1 MKQGVQLG
9 TVVALL
15 AGFAGCGARETAVRP
30 VEAKRTAA
38 VACSFSGGG
47 SALTPLSRS
56 SSTVA
61 LARAGE
67 KTLAFVADEDAR
79 RVSVIDVDAGRE
91 LTHAELAAAPGTLL
105 LSASGRVAVSLPS
118 RSEVQ
123 ILAYDS
129 DKLASVCAIATA
141 PEPAALALTPD
152 ARTLLVTSAW
162 GQTLAAFDAVALAEQ
177 YRLPLPRD
185 PRAVAV
191 SADGAR
197 AYVSHAVGGSVS
209 VVDLAARR
217 VERVSVDAPPSPA
230 ALERDRSFRES
241 FEPSIRAA
249 EGEARAELTRRLEE
263 QLKVVRMPERVA
275 NQGFSLVIHQK
286 SDRVLI
292 PQVEVEPGQQG
303 FRSNG
308 YGAGNPI
315 SIAASVAAI
324 DGASGRLDTHS
335 IPPVPSWRAP
345 SLTTPENDICL
356 LPRAAAIDETHGTLL
371 VTCLGTDQLAGY
383 DASAPSPV
391 DAPLFRIRVAA
402 GPTGV
407 AVDQAK
413 RRAVVWSQFERALNV
428 VPLPEAGAPLVAKDP
443 EVRRIALGAAN
454 DEMAGPIA
462 LGRRLF
468 HAAGDPRIARDG
480 RACASCHVG
489 GRDDGL
495 VWSTPGGPRRTKT
508 LAGLLEQTAPYSW
521 DGSAASVHDQID
533 STIERLDGQG
543 GLRAVE
549 RDALVAYL
557 AALPAPPRVDE
568 TDALVERGAALF
580 VSAETGCS
588 TCHAGARRTDGARHS
603 ISSAT
608 DADDTARFDTP
619 SLAFL
624 SGRAPYFHDGRH
636 ATLRDVLAAK
646 GDKMGRTSHLGERDL
661 AALEAFLRT
670 L

>member
-1 MKQGVQLG
+1 M
-9 TVVALL
+9 
-15 AGFAGCGARETAVRP
+15 
-30 VEAKRTAA
+30 
-38 VACSFSGGG
+38 
-47 SALTPLSRS
+47 
-56 SSTVA
+56 
-61 LARAGE
+61 
-67 KTLAFVADEDAR
+67 AFVADEDAR
-79 RVSVIDVDAGRE
+79 RLSVIDVDAGRE
-91 LTHAELAAAPGTLL
+91 LTHAELAAAPGAVL

-123 ILAYDS
+123 ILAYAAGMLTS
-129 DKLASVCAIATA
+129 ACSVATA
-141 PEPAALALTPD
+141 PEPVALALTPD

-162 GQTLAAFDAVALAEQ
+162 GQTLAAFDSAAMVEQ

-191 SADGAR
+191 GADGAR

-209 VVDLAARR
+209 LVDLAARR

-230 ALERDRSFRES
+230 AIERARSFREQ
-241 FEPSIRAA
+241 FEPSLRAA
-249 EGEARAELTRRLEE
+249 EGAERAEILQRVEE
-263 QLKVVRMPERVA
+263 QLKVLRMPERVA
-275 NQGFSLVIHQK
+275 NQGFSLVLYQK
-286 SDRVLI
+286 SDRVLV

-308 YGAGNPI
+308 YGAGNQI
-315 SIAASVAAI
+315 SIAASVAVI
-324 DGASGRLDTHS
+324 DAATGRLDTHS
-335 IPPVPSWRAP
+335 IPPVPSWRTP
-345 SLTTPENDICL
+345 GLTAPENDICL
-356 LPRAAAIDETHGTLL
+356 LPRAAAIDEMHGTLL
-371 VTCLGTDQLAGY
+371 VTCLGTDMLAGF

-391 DAPLFRIRVAA
+391 DAPLFRMRVAA

-407 AVDQAK
+407 AVDPVK

-428 VPLPEAGAPLVAKDP
+428 IPLPEAGAPLAAKDP
-443 EVRRIALGAAN
+443 DVRRIALGAASH
-454 DEMAGPIA
+454 EIPSHIA

-521 DGSAASVHDQID
+521 DGSSASVHEQID
-533 STIERLDGQG
+533 STIERLEGQG

-557 AALPAPPRVDE
+557 TTMSGPPRATE
-568 TDALVERGAALF
+568 TDAMVERGAALF
-580 VSAETGCS
+580 ASAETGCS
-588 TCHAGARRTDGARHS
+588 TCHAGARRNDGARHA

-608 DADDTARFDTP
+608 DADITSRFDTP

-624 SGRAPYFHDGRH
+624 SGRAPYFHDGRYP
-636 ATLRDVLAAK
+636 TLRDVLTAK
-646 GDKMGRTSHLGERDL
+646 GDKMGHTSQLGERDL